1 MISVAQLTPHLAKGW
16 EKKCIELGVIQRQRG
31 IKTPGDLMMLCLF
44 HLVTGCSLMEISEVG
59 RLLKIG
65 EFSDVAFMKKFE
77 KCKDWFTWNCEQ
89 LSPKIVVEY
98 KRPTWLYDYRA
109 IAFDAS
115 EVVEKGRSGQRYRL
129 HYGIDI
135 FHMCTVSYK
144 ITKLEIG
151 ETLCN
156 FPLKKGDLAIADRI
170 YGTTKGVEHCQK
182 NGADFVLR
190 LRASC
195 FAIYD
200 GDGNKIELLSQF
212 SNLDYEQTREFS
224 GFIKGGDGTLIPVRV
239 CVKRKSEQDCEKTR
253 KRLRSKEI
261 NFGTVMK
268 DETKKFNEFIVL
280 STSLPSEISADE
292 VLEAYRYRWQ
302 IECYFKRLKSIMN
315 FGELPKKRE
324 NSCLSWLAG
333 KLMVA
338 LLIELLLASIA
349 FSPGDAQKSE
359 PQYLAGDEID
369 QSYLKNRTHFAE
381 SLATRIGANLSE
393 STSGKT

>member
-1 MISVAQLTPHLAKGW
+1 MISVAQLTPLLAKGW
-16 EKKCIELGVIQRQRG
+16 EEKCLEFGVIQRQRG

-44 HLVTGCSLMEISEVG
+44 HLVNGCSLMEISEVG
-59 RLLKIG
+59 KLLKIG

-89 LSPKIVVEY
+89 LSPKIVAEY
-98 KRPTWLYDYRA
+98 KRPAWLYDYRA

-135 FHMCTVSYK
+135 FHMCAVSYK

-156 FPLKKGDLAIADRI
+156 FPLRKGDLAIADRI

-182 NGADFVLR
+182 NGTDFILR

-200 GDGNKIELLSQF
+200 DAGNKIELLSQF
-212 SNLDYEQTREFS
+212 LNLDYEQTGEFS
-224 GFIKGGDGTLIPVRV
+224 GFIKGSDGAPIPMRL
-239 CVKRKSEQDCEKTR
+239 CAKHKSEQDCEKTM
-253 KRLRSKEI
+253 KRLRRREQDSGAAVKA
-261 NFGTVMK
+261 
-268 DETKKFNEFIVL
+268 ETKKFNEFIVL
-280 STSLPSEISADE
+280 ATSLPPEISTDD

-302 IECYFKRLKSIMN
+302 IECYFKRLKSIMD

-324 NSCLSWLAG
+324 NSCLTWLAG

-359 PQYLAGDEID
+359 PQYLAGDKVG
-369 QSYLKNRTHFAE
+369 QSHLKNRAHFA
-381 SLATRIGANLSE
+381 
-393 STSGKT
+393 